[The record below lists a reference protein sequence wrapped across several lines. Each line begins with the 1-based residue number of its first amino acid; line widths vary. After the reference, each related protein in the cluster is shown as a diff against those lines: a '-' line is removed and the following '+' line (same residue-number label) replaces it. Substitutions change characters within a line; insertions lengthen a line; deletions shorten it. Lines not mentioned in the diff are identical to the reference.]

1 MGLPESARLRLAEPL
16 IAARRPSP
24 FRNSSTLPIEK
35 GWWDEYAGALGS
47 AVRDLSVM
55 APPLDGFNEIRLWV
69 DEFCTKK
76 DRIVSLLLALQ
87 PFEPFSS
94 GRAETLMNSLE
105 GVARV
110 AAAAVTSGLAHPGLD
125 PDPTLDGVAAEWA
138 FPDSAKHSKGLLQTA
153 FSVSEPLTEDS
164 GDFRPD
170 WVLSHYAYRGT
181 SLLSVIAPHL
191 QSLGLPMML
200 DHLAALNTIG
210 LILDSDD
217 PVHAYISMDKFLNRC
232 FRAEADVAAAGREH
246 LEGHEPA
253 MTRARNLANQ
263 ALIRARATNDPE
275 VSALALADAYKR
287 ILEGPFRR
295 FAWVVFAFGLKVWA
309 EPPMVT
315 ELQERLVA
323 GGDTL
328 AELARFAIIPTLRN
342 SEAHETLTWD
352 GFSKELVTEGERIAP
367 HRVVAAFTLLRSF
380 VDGCTAAHTAIRSAE
395 RLHAPSGLPV
405 ADETGRTEDWRR
417 VRGHFGT
424 NGLRLLDARLNT
436 HDVVLRVEQLVD
448 IKINPCFQ
456 ALIVARRLLNRA
468 ESFAVF
474 VGDDQTPAITLSA
487 RTVDSAAPVWER
499 ALAAFDQIPTATF
512 LPMNLDA
519 RSHLEDVKL
528 ATRSAAWIAVD
539 DALGAIKETPALWD
553 NGVRN
558 LLENRL
564 EVVAMAVTAAQ
575 DQLDQPDPRMT
586 DVVSSF
592 SQLQSWINSSQPMRD
607 SLIERHPAYFRLR
620 TQWEVWGPVPRLPS
634 VPADGTDVEP
644 TYVGVRSAVQSLDYY
659 SI

>member
-1 MGLPESARLRLAEPL
+1 MGLPKSARLRLAGPL

-24 FRNSSTLPIEK
+24 FRNSSTLPIERR
-35 GWWDEYAGALGS
+35 GWDEYAGALES
-47 AVRDLSVM
+47 AVRDLITM
-55 APPLDGFNEIRLWV
+55 APPLNGFNEIRRWV

-94 GRAETLMNSLE
+94 GRAETLLDSLE
-105 GVARV
+105 AVARV
-110 AAAAVTSGLAHPGLD
+110 AATAVTSGLDHPGLC

-138 FPDSAKHSKGLLQTA
+138 FPDSANHAEGLLQAA
-153 FSVSEPLTEDS
+153 FCVSEPLTDDS

-191 QSLGLPMML
+191 QSLGLPMMF

-217 PVHAYISMDKFLNRC
+217 PVHAYISLDTFVKSC
-232 FRAEADVAAAGREH
+232 FQAETDVAAAAREH

-253 MTRARNLANQ
+253 MTRARNLASQ
-263 ALIRARATNDPE
+263 ALARALAANDPE
-275 VSALALADAYKR
+275 VRALALADAYKR

-295 FAWVVFAFGLKVWA
+295 FAWAVFVFGLKAWT

-315 ELQERLVA
+315 ELQERLMA
-323 GGDTL
+323 SGGTL

-342 SEAHETLTWD
+342 SEGHETLTWD
-352 GFSKELVTEGERIAP
+352 GFTDELVAEGERIAP

-395 RLHAPSGLPV
+395 RLHASSGLPV

-436 HDVVLRVEQLVD
+436 PDVILRVEQLVD

-456 ALIVARRLLNRA
+456 ALIVARRLLRRA

-474 VGDDQTPAITLSA
+474 VGDNLTPAIALSA
-487 RTVDSAAPVWER
+487 RTVDLAAPVWKR
-499 ALAAFDQIPTATF
+499 ALEEFDQIPTATF

-519 RSHLEDVKL
+519 RSRLEDVKL

-539 DALGAIKETPALWD
+539 DALGAINETPALWD
-553 NGVRN
+553 EGVRK
-558 LLENRL
+558 LLATRL
-564 EVVAMAVTAAQ
+564 EVVSMAVTAAQ
-575 DQLDQPDPRMT
+575 DQLKQPDARMT
-586 DVVSSF
+586 DIDGSL
-592 SQLQSWINSSQPMRD
+592 SQLRSWIGYSKPQRD
-607 SLIERHPAYFRLR
+607 KLIERHPAYFRLR
-620 TQWEVWGPVPRLPS
+620 AQWKVWGPAPRLPS
-634 VPADGTDVEP
+634 IPADGADVEP
-644 TYVGVRSAVQSLDYY
+644 TYVGVRSAVQTLDYY